1 MPSINQKIF
10 KGPFVAELRDQLRF
24 GQSLCEYFKQ
34 KIDCPADAVF
44 ESTIKVD
51 PAKLGLRYRGS
62 GESASNDIENAI
74 ALYEAF
80 PDLSETQAS
89 DPRLWVYLT
98 HVALRDYVMAR
109 WPLPGSCEQAMQ
121 DKNAKISAINFV
133 LAHWFTS
140 GNDRLLRRN
149 AVARLWWAVHLT
161 KSPWERSPEFSD
173 LRSDDPY
180 RFTRV
185 LLLTQDIYQQVL
197 ERGFGRDNRMLITIL
212 EFIEAHPDIKREP
225 IRDLMKELN
234 LELTV
239 KNFSILSGKELKET
253 IFEMG
258 KNLSQLHKNKVYSNN
273 VIP

>member
-1 MPSINQKIF
+1 MTTINQKIF
-10 KGPFVAELRDQLRF
+10 KGPFVAELRDRLRF
-24 GQSLCEYFKQ
+24 EDSLCEYFKTATEYS
-34 KIDCPADAVF
+34 ADAAF

-51 PAKLGLRYRGS
+51 PAKLALRFRGA
-62 GESASNDIENAI
+62 GESASNDLDNAI

-98 HVALRDYVMAR
+98 HVTLRDYVLAR
-109 WPLPGSCEQAMQ
+109 WPLPGSCDQAMQ
-121 DKNAKISAINFV
+121 DKDAKVSATNYI
-133 LAHWFTS
+133 LTHWFTS

-149 AVARLWWAVHLT
+149 AIARLWWAVHLT
-161 KSPWERSPEFSD
+161 KSPWERLPEFAD

-185 LLLTQDIYQQVL
+185 LLSTQDIYQQVL
-197 ERGFGRDNRMLITIL
+197 ERGFGRDNRILITLL
-212 EFIEAHPDIKREP
+212 EFIEAHPNIKREP

-239 KNFSILSGKELKET
+239 KNFAVLSRKELKEA

-258 KNLSQLHKNKVYSNN
+258 NKFLIV
-273 VIP
+273 